1 MVMSDRF
8 EQIVSILASID
19 YAQDIHKGIA
29 TALPMTAQAVSADDG
44 AYLRYKNQRL
54 HFHTGMQD
62 MYSPRFMDVAQLLLA
77 TGDTLFVSDNGSV
90 LALRLL
96 GGGKTL
102 GVLVFNKSSGFDD
115 VEVKLATLVSE
126 HLALR
131 IYNARLQYAERN
143 YRKFVMNFSQEL
155 RSPLTPLKGYATLM
169 LMGGAGAVSEMQSVF
184 LRNIR
189 DSADRMMLMV
199 NGVLNLSRFDAG
211 EKMQFNSALVNVTN
225 LLDEV
230 IQLCLNRPYHA
241 SKNLDVKW
249 DTADGLPLIRGD
261 KEKLLQ
267 VLNNVI
273 DNACDYSRPGGRI
286 DIYAEPVDASSH
298 VLIKVTDHGV
308 GISPDHQEAVW
319 KRFWRNEEDVVNL
332 NVVGTGLGLPMARE
346 LVRLHQGEIW
356 FESERGKGTTF
367 YIKLPV
373 KQG

>member
-1 MVMSDRF
+1 MTDKF
-8 EQIVSILASID
+8 EQIVSILSAID

-29 TALPMTAQAVSADDG
+29 VALTMTAQVVSADDG
-44 AYLRYKNQRL
+44 AYLRYKNHRL
-54 HFHTGMQD
+54 HFHTGMED

-77 TGDTLFVSDNGSV
+77 TGDTLFVDDNGSV

-102 GVLVFNKSSGFDD
+102 GVLVFNKSRGFDD
-115 VEVKLATLVSE
+115 GEVKLATLVSE
-126 HLALR
+126 HLALK

-169 LMGGAGAVSEMQSVF
+169 MMGGAGAVSEMQSVF

-189 DSADRMMLMV
+189 DSADRMMLMI
-199 NGVLNLSRFDAG
+199 NGVLNLSRLDLG
-211 EKMQFNSALVNVTN
+211 ESMQLNLVPVNITN

-249 DTADGLPLIRGD
+249 DTAEGLPLIRGD
-261 KEKLLQ
+261 KEKLVQ

-273 DNACDYSRPGGRI
+273 DNACDYSRASGRI
-286 DIYAEPVDASSH
+286 DIHAKPTDDNNH
-298 VLIKVTDHGV
+298 VLISITDHGV
-308 GISPDHQEAVW
+308 GITGADKDSVW
-319 KRFWRNEEDVVNL
+319 KRFWRAEEDAVNL
-332 NVVGTGLGLPMARE
+332 NVVGTGLGLPLARE
-346 LVRLHQGEIW
+346 LVRLHHGDIW

-373 KQG
+373 KQ